1 MEPVL
6 HAATLVS
13 AAAVSALFSAIWE
26 GAVVA
31 VCIALCLRTIP
42 RLSAA
47 FRSLIWLA
55 VFFFLIL
62 LNIGPSF
69 SGRPGSAGPVH
80 AIHLGLGW
88 SAAIAALW
96 AMLSLLRGAQL
107 ILSAIR
113 LSRMANRA
121 TPLAHDP
128 ALLATIEGGRAATL
142 CTSVEV
148 ERPSVFGFFR
158 PRILIPPALIEKLSA
173 SEMRQV
179 VLHEM
184 EHLRRRDD
192 WTNLLQ
198 KAALVLFPL
207 NPALLWV
214 ERRLCAERELACD
227 DRVLRS
233 IAAPKAYAICL
244 TRLAEF
250 SMLQRSLSLVL
261 GAWERQSELVR
272 RVDRLLRRPTES
284 MGARQAQFVTASLI
298 LGVLGGV
305 IALARTP
312 QFISFAPSA
321 KPALQAHASFQAPAA
336 QPAALRDVNFSQSN
350 PRESA
355 GTQAQIHLVK
365 AVMPERPLQ
374 SACKARPARSNAAIA
389 RRSLRRL
396 FAENPQRFVDS
407 PREFV
412 DSPWEFVVLT
422 EWTDTGAPPRVVFA
436 VLPVRPADR
445 ESRFAAVATPNG
457 WLIVQI

>member
-31 VCIALCLRTIP
+31 VCVALCLVMLP

-47 FRSLIWLA
+47 SRSLIWLA

-62 LNIGPSF
+62 LHIGPSF
-69 SGRPGSAGPVH
+69 SGRLRSGGPAH
-80 AIHLGLGW
+80 AIHLDLGW
-88 SAAIAALW
+88 SAAIVALW
-96 AMLSLLRGAQL
+96 AMLSLLRGTQL

-113 LSRMANRA
+113 LSRLANRA
-121 TPLAHDP
+121 TPLADDP
-128 ALLATIEGGRAATL
+128 ALLAMIEGGRAATL

-173 SEMRQV
+173 SELLQV

-192 WTNLLQ
+192 WTNLFQ

-227 DRVLRS
+227 DRVLRC

-250 SMLQRSLSLVL
+250 SMLQRSLSLAL

-272 RVDRLLRRPTES
+272 RVHRLLRRPAES
-284 MGARQAQFVTASLI
+284 MGDRQAKLVTASLI

-312 QFISFAPSA
+312 QLISFAPA
-321 KPALQAHASFQAPAA
+321 AQPALQAQGSLQTTAA
-336 QPAALRDVNFSQSN
+336 QPAALRDVNFSQPN

-365 AVMPERPLQ
+365 TVMPEKPLQ
-374 SACKARPARSNAAIA
+374 SAYKARPVRSNTAIA
-389 RRSLRRL
+389 KRSLTRSNL
-396 FAENPQRFVDS
+396 NSPLEFADS
-407 PREFV
+407 PR
-412 DSPWEFVVLT
+412 EFVVLT
-422 EWTDTGAPPRVVFA
+422 EWTDTDAPPRVVFA
-436 VLPVRPADR
+436 VVPVRHADR
-445 ESRFAAVATPNG
+445 ESRFAAVPTPSG

>member
-1 MEPVL
+1 MEPIL
-6 HAATLVS
+6 HAVTLVS

-26 GAVVA
+26 GSVVA
-31 VCIALCLRTIP
+31 ICVALCLRMLP

-47 FRSLIWLA
+47 SRSFIWLT
-55 VFFFLIL
+55 VFSL
-62 LNIGPSF
+62 LVPLHFGPSF
-69 SGRPGSAGPVH
+69 RGSLASTGAVNPIHPVH
-80 AIHLGLGW
+80 AIHLDLRW
-88 SAAIAALW
+88 SIAIVGVW
-96 AMLSLLRGAQL
+96 AMLSLWRGTQL
-107 ILSAIR
+107 ILSAVR
-113 LSRMANRA
+113 LSRLANRA
-121 TPLAHDP
+121 TPLAHD
-128 ALLATIEGGRAATL
+128 ALLPRIEGGRAAEL

-173 SEMRQV
+173 SELQQV

-214 ERRLCAERELACD
+214 ERRLCSERELACD

-233 IAAPKAYAICL
+233 SAAPKAYAVCL

-250 SMLQRSLSLVL
+250 SMVQRSLSLAL

-272 RVDRLLRRPTES
+272 RVHRLLRRPTES
-284 MGARQAQFVTASLI
+284 MGARQAQFVTAGLI

-312 QFISFAPSA
+312 QFISFAA
-321 KPALQAHASFQAPAA
+321 PAQSTLQAQASLPVPAA
-336 QPAALRDVNFSQSN
+336 HPAS
-350 PRESA
+350 PRAVSLVSLHESTGA
-355 GTQAQIHLVK
+355 QEQIHLIK
-365 AVMPERPLQ
+365 AVMPEQPIQ
-374 SACKARPARSNAAIA
+374 SAYAARPVRSDAA
-389 RRSLRRL
+389 RRNQTRPNPKSPQE
-396 FAENPQRFVDS
+396 FADS
-407 PREFV
+407 PQ
-412 DSPWEFVVLT
+412 EFVVLT
-422 EWTDTGAPPRVVFA
+422 EWTDTDATDTPARVVFA
-436 VLPVRPADR
+436 VVPEHRADH
-445 ESRFAAVATPNG
+445 ETRFAAVATPTG

>member
-1 MEPVL
+1 MEPIL
-6 HAATLVS
+6 HAVTLAS

-26 GAVVA
+26 GSVVA
-31 VCIALCLRTIP
+31 ICVALCLRMLP
-42 RLSAA
+42 RLGAA
-47 FRSLIWLA
+47 SRSLIWLT
-55 VFFFLIL
+55 VFSLLIL
-62 LNIGPSF
+62 LHFGPSF
-69 SGRPGSAGPVH
+69 SGRLNSGSPMH
-80 AIHLGLGW
+80 AIHLDLGW
-88 SAAIAALW
+88 SVGIVAVW
-96 AMLSLLRGAQL
+96 AVLSLWRGTQL

-113 LSRMANRA
+113 LTRLANRA
-121 TPLAHDP
+121 TPLAHDL
-128 ALLATIEGGRAATL
+128 ALLPMIEGGRAATL

-173 SEMRQV
+173 SELRQV

-214 ERRLCAERELACD
+214 EHRLCAERELACD

-233 IAAPKAYAICL
+233 SAAPKAYAICL

-250 SMLQRSLSLVL
+250 SMIHNSVSLVL

-272 RVDRLLRRPTES
+272 RVHRLLRRPTES
-284 MGARQAQFVTASLI
+284 MGTRQAQFVTAGLI

-312 QFISFAPSA
+312 QFIRFDSIASPT
-321 KPALQAHASFQAPAA
+321 LQARAV
-336 QPAALRDVNFSQSN
+336 QPVVLRDVNFSQPN
-350 PRESA
+350 LRESA
-355 GTQAQIHLVK
+355 GAQPQIHLVK

-374 SACKARPARSNAAIA
+374 SSYAARPLRTDAAIA
-389 RRSLRRL
+389 RRGPARP
-396 FAENPQRFVDS
+396 NPEIT
-407 PREFV
+407 REFV
-412 DSPWEFVVLT
+412 DSPQEFVVLT
-422 EWTDTGAPPRVVFA
+422 EWTDSDAPARVVFA
-436 VLPVRPADR
+436 VVPGRQADH

>member
-1 MEPVL
+1 MEPIL

-13 AAAVSALFSAIWE
+13 AAAVSALFSAIWQ
-26 GAVVA
+26 GSVVA
-31 VCIALCLRTIP
+31 ICVALCLRVLP

-47 FRSLIWLA
+47 SRSFIWLA
-55 VFFFLIL
+55 VFSL
-62 LNIGPSF
+62 LVLLHIGPSF
-69 SGRPGSAGPVH
+69 SGCLRSGSSVR

-88 SAAIAALW
+88 SVAVVAVW
-96 AMLSLLRGAQL
+96 AMLSLLRGSQL
-107 ILSAIR
+107 ILSAVR
-113 LSRMANRA
+113 LTRLANRA
-121 TPLAHDP
+121 IPLDHDP
-128 ALLATIEGGRAATL
+128 ALLPVIQGGRAALL

-158 PRILIPPALIEKLSA
+158 PRILIPPALMEKLSA
-173 SEMRQV
+173 SELQQV

-184 EHLRRRDD
+184 EHLCRRDD

-214 ERRLCAERELACD
+214 ERRLCSERELACD

-233 IAAPKAYAICL
+233 SAAPKAYAICL

-272 RVDRLLRRPTES
+272 RVHRLLRRPTES
-284 MGARQAQFVTASLI
+284 MGTRQAQFVTAGLI

-305 IALARTP
+305 IALAHTP
-312 QFISFAPSA
+312 QFISFAPTES
-321 KPALQAHASFQAPAA
+321 PTLQARAV
-336 QPAALRDVNFSQSN
+336 QPAVLRDVNFGQPI

-355 GTQAQIHLVK
+355 GAQPQIHLIK
-365 AVMPERPLQ
+365 AVVPERPLH
-374 SACKARPARSNAAIA
+374 SAYGARPIRSDAAIT
-389 RRSLRRL
+389 RRNPTQPK
-396 FAENPQRFVDS
+396 AET

-412 DSPWEFVVLT
+412 DSRQEFFVLT
-422 EWTDTGAPPRVVFA
+422 EWTDTGVPPRVVFA
-436 VLPVRPADR
+436 VVQEHRTDH
-445 ESRFAAVATPNG
+445 ESRFAAVATPSG
-457 WLIVQI
+457 WLIIQI

>member
-1 MEPVL
+1 MEPIL
-6 HAATLVS
+6 HVALHTLTLAS
-13 AAAVSALFSAIWE
+13 AAVVSALFSAIWE

-31 VCIALCLRTIP
+31 VCVALCLRMLP

-47 FRSLIWLA
+47 FRSLIWLT
-55 VFFFLIL
+55 VFL
-62 LNIGPSF
+62 LLVLLDIGPSF
-69 SGRPGSAGPVH
+69 GGRLRGAGPEH
-80 AIHLGLGW
+80 SIHLALGW
-88 SAAIAALW
+88 SVAIVALW
-96 AMLSLLRGAQL
+96 AMLSIWRGTQL
-107 ILSAIR
+107 IVSAVR
-113 LSRMANRA
+113 LSRLASRA

-128 ALLATIEGGRAATL
+128 ALFAMIEGSRAATL

-158 PRILIPPALIEKLSA
+158 PRILLPPALIEKLSG
-173 SEMRQV
+173 SELQQV

-192 WTNLLQ
+192 WTNLFQ
-198 KAALVLFPL
+198 KSALVLFPL

-233 IAAPKAYAICL
+233 SAAPKAYAICL

-250 SMLQRSLSLVL
+250 SMIQRGLSLAL

-272 RVDRLLRRPTES
+272 RVHRLLRRPTES
-284 MGARQAQFVTASLI
+284 MGGRQAQLVTAGLI

-305 IALARTP
+305 VALARTP
-312 QFISFAPSA
+312 QLISFAPA
-321 KPALQAHASFQAPAA
+321 AQTASQSRASQQVPAA
-336 QPAALRDVNFSQSN
+336 QPAGLREVNLSSLG
-350 PRESA
+350 ESA
-355 GTQAQIHLVK
+355 GDQARMHLVK
-365 AVMPERPLQ
+365 ALMPERPLQ
-374 SACKARPARSNAAIA
+374 SAVAAKPVRSNTAAAKHIP
-389 RRSLRRL
+389 RRQY
-396 FAENPQRFVDS
+396 AAS

-412 DSPWEFVVLT
+412 DSRQEFFVLT
-422 EWTDTGAPPRVVFA
+422 EWTDTDAPPRVVFA
-436 VLPVRPADR
+436 VLPVRQANH

>member
-1 MEPVL
+1 MEPVF

-13 AAAVSALFSAIWE
+13 AAAASALFSAIWE

-31 VCIALCLRTIP
+31 VCVALCLRMLP

-62 LNIGPSF
+62 LHIGPSF

-80 AIHLGLGW
+80 AIYLDVGW
-88 SAAIAALW
+88 SAAVVVLW
-96 AMLSLLRGAQL
+96 AMLSLLRGTQL
-107 ILSAIR
+107 ILSAVR
-113 LSRMANRA
+113 LARLANRA

-128 ALLATIEGGRAATL
+128 ALLAMIEGGRAATL

-148 ERPSVFGFFR
+148 ERPSVFGFFC

-173 SEMRQV
+173 SELRQV
-179 VLHEM
+179 VLHEL

-192 WTNLLQ
+192 WTNLFQ

-250 SMLQRSLSLVL
+250 SMIQRSLSLVL

-272 RVDRLLRRPTES
+272 RVHRLLHRPTES
-284 MGARQAQFVTASLI
+284 MGARQAQLVTASLI

-305 IALARTP
+305 IALARTS
-312 QFISFAPSA
+312 QLISFAPSA
-321 KPALQAHASFQAPAA
+321 KPALQA
-336 QPAALRDVNFSQSN
+336 
-350 PRESA
+350 RESRGA
-355 GTQAQIHLVK
+355 QAQIHLVK

-374 SACKARPARSNAAIA
+374 SAYKARPVRSNTAIA
-389 RRSLRRL
+389 KRGQRRL
-396 FAENPQRFVDS
+396 FAENPQQLVNS

-412 DSPWEFVVLT
+412 DSPKAVVVLT
-422 EWTDTGAPPRVVFA
+422 EWTDTDAPPRVVFA
-436 VLPVRPADR
+436 VFPVRQADHD
-445 ESRFAAVATPNG
+445 SRFAAVATPNG

>member
-6 HAATLVS
+6 HAATLAS

-31 VCIALCLRTIP
+31 VCVALCLRVLP

-47 FRSLIWLA
+47 FRSLIWLT

-62 LNIGPSF
+62 LQIGPSF
-69 SGRPGSAGPVH
+69 GGRPGGAGPVH
-80 AIHLGLGW
+80 AIHLDMGW
-88 SAAIAALW
+88 SAAIVALW
-96 AMLSLLRGAQL
+96 AMLSLFRGTQL
-107 ILSAIR
+107 IVSAVR
-113 LSRMANRA
+113 LRRLANRA

-128 ALLATIEGGRAATL
+128 ALLATIQGGRAATL

-173 SEMRQV
+173 SELRQV

-192 WTNLLQ
+192 WTNLFQ

-284 MGARQAQFVTASLI
+284 MSARQARFVTASLI

-312 QFISFAPSA
+312 QFISFAPA
-321 KPALQAHASFQAPAA
+321 AQPALQA
-336 QPAALRDVNFSQSN
+336 
-350 PRESA
+350 RESRGA
-355 GTQAQIHLVK
+355 QAQIHLVK

-374 SACKARPARSNAAIA
+374 SANAVRPVRGNTAIA
-389 RRSLRRL
+389 RRSQRRL
-396 FAENPQRFVDS
+396 FAENPQQLVNSPREFVDS

-412 DSPWEFVVLT
+412 VFT
-422 EWTDTGAPPRVVFA
+422 EWTDTDAPPRVVFA
-436 VLPVRPADR
+436 VVPVRQP
-445 ESRFAAVATPNG
+445 RFAAVPTPNG

>member
-31 VCIALCLRTIP
+31 VCVALCLRTMP

-62 LNIGPSF
+62 LQIGPSF

-96 AMLSLLRGAQL
+96 AMLSLLRGTQL

-113 LSRMANRA
+113 LSRLANRA
-121 TPLAHDP
+121 TPLADDP
-128 ALLATIEGGRAATL
+128 ALLAMIEGSRSATL
-142 CTSVEV
+142 CASVEV

-173 SEMRQV
+173 SELRQV

-192 WTNLLQ
+192 WTNLFQ

-312 QFISFAPSA
+312 QLISFAATA
-321 KPALQAHASFQAPAA
+321 KPALQAH
-336 QPAALRDVNFSQSN
+336 
-350 PRESA
+350 ESRGA
-355 GTQAQIHLVK
+355 QAQIHLVK
-365 AVMPERPLQ
+365 AVMPEQPRQ
-374 SACKARPARSNAAIA
+374 SAYRARPVRSNTAIA
-389 RRSLRRL
+389 KRSPARPN
-396 FAENPQRFVDS
+396 AES

-412 DSPWEFVVLT
+412 DSPREFVVLT

-436 VLPVRPADR
+436 VFPVRQANR

>member
-26 GAVVA
+26 GTVVA
-31 VCIALCLRTIP
+31 VCVALCLRMLP

-47 FRSLIWLA
+47 SRSFIWLT

-62 LNIGPSF
+62 LHIGPSF
-69 SGRPGSAGPVH
+69 SGRPRSPGPVH
-80 AIHLGLGW
+80 AIHLDLGW
-88 SAAIAALW
+88 SAAIVALW
-96 AMLSLLRGAQL
+96 AMLSLLRGTQL

-113 LSRMANRA
+113 LSRLANRA
-121 TPLAHDP
+121 TPLADDA

-158 PRILIPPALIEKLSA
+158 PRILIPPALIEKLYA
-173 SEMRQV
+173 SELRQV

-192 WTNLLQ
+192 WTNLFQ

-250 SMLQRSLSLVL
+250 SMLQRSLSLAL

-272 RVDRLLRRPTES
+272 RVHRLLQRPTES
-284 MGARQAQFVTASLI
+284 MGARQAKLVTASLI

-305 IALARTP
+305 LALARAP
-312 QFISFAPSA
+312 QLISFAPA
-321 KPALQAHASFQAPAA
+321 AQPALQAHASFKAPAV
-336 QPAALRDVNFSQSN
+336 QPAALRDVNFSQPN

-355 GTQAQIHLVK
+355 RAQAQIHLVK
-365 AVMPERPLQ
+365 AVMPEQPLQ
-374 SACKARPARSNAAIA
+374 SAYKARPARSNTAIA
-389 RRSLRRL
+389 RRSLTRPN
-396 FAENPQRFVDS
+396 ANS

-412 DSPWEFVVLT
+412 DSPREFVVLT
-422 EWTDTGAPPRVVFA
+422 EWTDAAAPPRVVFA
-436 VLPVRPADR
+436 VVPVRQADR
-445 ESRFAAVATPNG
+445 ESRFAAVPTPNG

>member
-1 MEPVL
+1 MGPIL

-26 GAVVA
+26 GGVVA
-31 VCIALCLRTIP
+31 VGVALCLRMLP
-42 RLSAA
+42 RLGAA
-47 FRSLIWLA
+47 SRSLIWLT
-55 VFFFLIL
+55 VFFL
-62 LNIGPSF
+62 LVLLHIGPSL
-69 SGRPGSAGPVH
+69 SGRVRSGGPVH
-80 AIHLGLGW
+80 AIHLDLGW
-88 SAAIAALW
+88 CIAIVAVW
-96 AMLSLLRGAQL
+96 AGLSLWRGTQL

-113 LSRMANRA
+113 LTRLANRA
-121 TPLAHDP
+121 TPFADDP
-128 ALLATIEGGRAATL
+128 ALLSMIEGSRAGAL

-148 ERPSVFGFFR
+148 ERPSVFGFFS

-173 SEMRQV
+173 SELQQV

-192 WTNLLQ
+192 WTNLFQ

-207 NPALLWV
+207 NPVLLWV

-233 IAAPKAYAICL
+233 SGAAKAYAICL

-250 SMLQRSLSLVL
+250 SMIQRSLSLAL
-261 GAWERQSELVR
+261 GAWERHSELVR
-272 RVDRLLRRPTES
+272 RVHRLLRRPTQS
-284 MGARQAQFVTASLI
+284 MGDRQAQFLTAGLI

-312 QFISFAPSA
+312 QLISFTAQAP
-321 KPALQAHASFQAPAA
+321 PALQAQASLQAPAA
-336 QPAALRDVNFSQSN
+336 QSASLREVSFSQPN
-350 PRESA
+350 LRESTGA
-355 GTQAQIHLVK
+355 QAQIHLVK
-365 AVMPERPLQ
+365 TVMHERPLQ
-374 SACKARPARSNAAIA
+374 SEIKARPV
-389 RRSLRRL
+389 RRNTVSAERRL
-396 FAENPQRFVDS
+396 TRTYADS

-412 DSPWEFVVLT
+412 DSRQELLVLT
-422 EWTDTGAPPRVVFA
+422 EWTDTDAPAHVVFA
-436 VLPVRPADR
+436 VLPVQQANH